1 MADNP
6 VAALARG
13 TSALEISEHSHWPLE
28 FSPPQGMERG
38 PSSARV
44 PCLGTTFFFV
54 LITTLS

>member
-38 PSSARV
+38 P
-44 PCLGTTFFFV
+44 T
-54 LITTLS
+54 

>member
-38 PSSARV
+38 PRGTPPAG
-44 PCLGTTFFFV
+44 PCPAAFIVSFF
-54 LITTLS
+54 

>member
-38 PSSARV
+38 PRPARV
-44 PCLGTTFFFV
+44 PCLGTTFFFF
-54 LITTLS
+54 